1 MGKMKQIFTQ
11 WRVIILL
18 LFIVFAIFAIQPQF
32 SSEGV
37 AIRSVDFNSSAA
49 NAGIEN
55 PSAKIT
61 PVAKERILSV
71 NGKVIN
77 SLIEYSNIVDSL
89 PVNKTVKVETNQ
101 QIYTLIILYSEDGRV
116 DLGIKVV
123 EAATSN
129 LRKGLDLEGGTRV
142 LLQPAEQLSKEDLNT
157 VVDTLKERLNVYGLG
172 DVLVTSA
179 SDLAGQ
185 DFILVEIAGAT
196 EQEVKDLLSKQCKF
210 EAKIGNQSVF
220 VGGKQ
225 DITYICR
232 SATCAGIDPQRAC
245 TRSSEGGYNC
255 GFFFQITLSPEA
267 ADRQASITKDSKII
281 PGQGGSYLDQ
291 ELVLYLDDKEVDRL
305 KIGAELKG
313 KSSTDIQ
320 ISGSGQGRTEQ
331 EAVTITLQNMKKLQT
346 VLITGS
352 LPVKLE
358 VVKMDTVSP
367 TLGKAF
373 LNNVLLVGALALLS
387 VVSVVLI
394 RYRKVKII
402 IPMTLAL
409 MSEMVMIL
417 GFASLVKWNLD
428 LAAIAG
434 LIIVAGTGVNHL
446 IVITDETLRGE
457 AAAIDWKQRIKN
469 ALFIIMGAYF
479 TNMGSL
485 IPLFWAGA
493 GLLKGFALTTIAG
506 MSVGVLIARPAY
518 AAVIEIL
525 LKD

>member
-1 MGKMKQIFTQ
+1 MTSKSNYIPPYWTLDHKVAVGVLGTGA
-11 WRVIILL
+11 VLGLL
-18 LFIVFAIFAIQPQF
+18 GCLYGCGRDNAIP
-32 SSEGV
+32 
-37 AIRSVDFNSSAA
+37 RSVQVKDFT
-49 NAGIEN
+49 G
-55 PSAKIT
+55 
-61 PVAKERILSV
+61 
-71 NGKVIN
+71 
-77 SLIEYSNIVDSL
+77 
-89 PVNKTVKVETNQ
+89 
-101 QIYTLIILYSEDGRV
+101 DG
-116 DLGIKVV
+116 L
-123 EAATSN
+123 A
-129 LRKGLDLEGGTRV
+129 
-142 LLQPAEQLSKEDLNT
+142 
-157 VVDTLKERLNVYGLG
+157 

-196 EQEVKDLLSKQCKF
+196 EQEVKDLLSKQGKF

-245 TRSSEGGYNC
+245 TKSPEGGYNC

-267 ADRQASITKDSKII
+267 ADRQASITKDSKIV

-387 VVSVVLI
+387 VISVVLI

>member
-101 QIYTLIILYSEDGRV
+101 QIYTFIILYSEDGRV

-179 SDLAGQ
+179 SDLAG
-185 DFILVEIAGAT
+185 
-196 EQEVKDLLSKQCKF
+196 
-210 EAKIGNQSVF
+210 
-220 VGGKQ
+220 GKQ

-232 SATCAGIDPQRAC
+232 SATCAGNDPQRAC
-245 TRSSEGGYNC
+245 TKSPEGGYNC

-267 ADRQASITKDSKII
+267 ADRQASITKDSKIV

-402 IPMTLAL
+402 VPMTLAL
-409 MSEMVMIL
+409 ISEMIMIL

-457 AAAIDWKQRIKN
+457 AAAVDWKQRIKN
-469 ALFIIMGAYF
+469 ALFIIMGAYL

-506 MSVGVLIARPAY
+506 MSIGVLIARPAY

-525 LKD
+525 LK